1 MHFRRKGRVRGSGR
15 TGGRLLGALLLACLG
30 GGTAW
35 AGDAVHL
42 RNGGVLRGAIV
53 EESDEAVVLHVG
65 TGTLTLA
72 RSAIAFVERHTGDT
86 PEPAPI
92 TRRDE
97 WFLILHR
104 KKVVGWRHFVHL
116 ERPHR
121 THIEDHTV
129 FFRPGGGD
137 DIAVRRVEIADD
149 KGNPVEFLHSETYGS
164 EQETVAGHMI
174 NGKLIVLRRRAGK
187 QETLRP
193 ELPEGWELSL
203 PAWARFQAE
212 ARPGEVRT
220 VQSLDTRRLKP
231 VLLMLRRGPDAPA
244 PDAAAGFLPCRALEQ
259 TRDGRILCTL
269 YRPGEGSLSEELN
282 GSTLVAQRVSPERVA
297 RARKEHALPDPAR
310 VRERN
315 FPRRPGSDLSVKHTR
330 AGLSLERPDAGW
342 RPTLHERERGLLL
355 SLRKLGVF
363 ASFEVFGYK
372 LPAPD
377 ADIEACLERARARL
391 RLTATSVEETGT
403 VQERTVSG
411 LPARVIAFRAQH
423 RGEDLRGLLCVV
435 RAPDRYLV
443 FVGASP
449 ERWWRYSRPAVESL
463 LNSCKLVD

>member
-1 MHFRRKGRVRGSGR
+1 MRFRRKGRVVRPGH
-15 TGGRLLGALLLACLG
+15 TGGRLLYALLLAHLA

-35 AGDAVHL
+35 AGDAVWL
-42 RNGGVLRGAIV
+42 RNGGVLRGAVV
-53 EESDEAVVLHVG
+53 EESDEAVVLDVG
-65 TGTLTLA
+65 TGKLTLA
-72 RSAIAFVERHTGDT
+72 RSTIAFVERHTSET
-86 PEPAPI
+86 AEPAPI
-92 TRRDE
+92 ARRDE

-104 KKVVGWRHFVHL
+104 EKIVGWRHFVHL

-121 THIEDHTV
+121 THVEDHTV

-149 KGNPVEFLHSETYGS
+149 HGRPLEFLYSETYGA

-174 NGKLIVLRRRAGK
+174 SGKLIVLRRRNGK

-193 ELPEGWELSL
+193 ELAEGWELSL
-203 PAWARFQAE
+203 PAWTRFQTDA
-212 ARPGEVRT
+212 APGEVRT
-220 VQSLDTRRLKP
+220 VHSLDTRRLKP

-259 TRDGRILCTL
+259 TTDGRIVRTL

-282 GSTLVAQRVSPERVA
+282 GSTLVAQRVSAERVA
-297 RARKEHALPDPAR
+297 RVRKEHAPADPAR
-310 VRERN
+310 IREQD
-315 FPRRPGSDLSVKHTR
+315 FPRPPGADLSLKHAR

-363 ASFEVFGYK
+363 ASFDVFGYK

-377 ADIEACLERARARL
+377 ADANACLERARARL
-391 RLTATSVEETGT
+391 RLTATTVEETGA
-403 VQERTVSG
+403 VQERTLAG
-411 LPARVIAFRAQH
+411 LPARVVAFRAQH
-423 RGEDLRGLLCVV
+423 RGEELRGLLCVV

-449 ERWWRYSRPAVESL
+449 ARWWRYSRPAVESL
-463 LNSCKLVD
+463 LNSCRLD